1 MNGFT
6 FQSEII
12 SKLEIMRIIKRFI
25 GFVLGCLLI
34 SLFHS
39 CSPYYAFGNAGINP
53 IAFNK
58 PVYSDSVKVSTYIG
72 GKYTQ
77 TVDSAH
83 NQFGERNYFGQLY
96 WAQTHTE
103 KYYSYSYGA
112 FGYIGSYKVAKVEN
126 YNGNKSYY
134 GGGLSGEIN
143 FNVPFQSAD
152 IRFIG
157 LQGTLLYEDGPFT
170 RFRRLAGE
178 QNLISGVTSS
188 KFAYNISCVHSID
201 FKIHK
206 STIGLDISNGIT
218 YFTNDS
224 PRFFSSSLIL
234 HYTYKQFTAYIQ
246 NTNSLFGI
254 GEEFALGFN
263 YRIKTASRKVH

>member
-1 MNGFT
+1 MKT
-6 FQSEII
+6 
-12 SKLEIMRIIKRFI
+12 IKRFI
-25 GFVLGCLLI
+25 IIFFGCFLLVFI
-34 SLFHS
+34 HS

-53 IAFNK
+53 IVFNK
-58 PVYSDSVKVSTYIG
+58 PVYSDSLKVTTYLG

-77 TVDSAH
+77 TVDSAY
-83 NQFGERNYFGQLY
+83 NQEGEKNQFGQLY
-96 WAQTHTE
+96 WAQTHIE
-103 KYYSYSYGA
+103 KYYNYSYGA
-112 FGYIGSYKVAKVEN
+112 FGYIGRYKVAKVEN

-134 GGGLSGEIN
+134 GGGVSGEIN
-143 FNVPFQSAD
+143 FNIPLQSVD
-152 IRFIG
+152 IRLIG
-157 LQGTLLYEDGPFT
+157 IQGMLMYEDGAFT

-178 QNLISGVTSS
+178 QHLISGVTSS
-188 KFAYNISCVHSID
+188 KLAYNISCLQGID
-201 FKIHK
+201 FKIQK

-234 HYTYKQFTAYIQ
+234 HYTYKQFTAYTQ

-254 GEEFALGFN
+254 GEEFTLGFN